1 MLKVNVLIKKG
12 LIQEV
17 VILGHANYDDYG
29 KDIVCA
35 AASSIV
41 TTTINATLSFG
52 KDYIKYNQKK
62 DEFSIKIIKHNDITN
77 NLFNNMINMLN
88 ELMEDYPNNIKIKEE
103 NS

>member
-1 MLKVNVLIKKG
+1 MLKVNVLIKDG
-12 LIQEV
+12 LIQKV
-17 VILGHANYDDYG
+17 VMLGHANYDDYG

-62 DEFSIKIIKHNDITN
+62 DEFSINIIKHNNITN
-77 NLFNNMINMLN
+77 NLFNNMINMLS
-88 ELMEDYPNNIKIKEE
+88 ELMENYPNNIEIKEE

>member
-1 MLKVNVLIKKG
+1 MLKVNVLIKNG